1 MDPEA
6 PRTNDEEAGVCRI
19 CLDALSARDHEAGDA
34 VYLGC
39 RWVRYPLHSVLYVWV
54 AGEEGG

>member
-39 RWVRYPLHSVLYVWV
+39 RWVC
-54 AGEEGG
+54 